1 MIKELRHVGLVV
13 TDIEKA
19 LDFWQNMLGFEL
31 VKRMEE
37 SGQHVDQMIGLQ
49 GVRVTTAKLKDQSLG
64 MVELLQFHSHP
75 DKSQWD
81 GTPFSTGLTHI
92 AFTVTDIEKTYEE
105 FKLAGVEFPA
115 PPQLSPDGSVKVIY
129 AKGPEGLLME
139 LVEVLA

>member
-37 SGQHVDQMIGLQ
+37 SGQHLDQMIGLQ
-49 GVRVTTAKLKDQSLG
+49 GVRVTTAKLKDQNLG

-92 AFTVTDIEKTYEE
+92 AFTVTDIEKTYED
-105 FKLAGVEFPA
+105 FKRAGVEFPA
-115 PPQLSPDGSVKVIY
+115 SPQLSPDGTVKVIY

-139 LVEVLA
+139 LVEVLV

>member
-13 TDIEKA
+13 TDMEKA
-19 LDFWQNMLGFEL
+19 LDFWQNILGFEL

-37 SGQHVDQMIGLQ
+37 SGQHLDRMIGLK
-49 GVRVTTAKLKDQSLG
+49 GVRVTTAKLKDQNLG

-75 DKSQWD
+75 DKSQWL

-105 FKLAGVEFPA
+105 FKRAGVEFPA
-115 PPQLSPDGSVKVIY
+115 SPQLQ
-129 AKGPEGLLME
+129 ME
-139 LVEVLA
+139 L

>member
-13 TDIEKA
+13 TDMEKA
-19 LDFWQNMLGFEL
+19 LDFWQNILGFEL

-37 SGQHVDQMIGLQ
+37 SGQHLDRMIGLK
-49 GVRVTTAKLKDQSLG
+49 GVRVTTAKLKDQNLG

-75 DKSQWD
+75 DKSQWL
-81 GTPFSTGLTHI
+81 GMPFSTGLTHI

-105 FKLAGVEFPA
+105 FKRAGVEFPA
-115 PPQLSPDGSVKVIY
+115 SPQLSPDGTVKVIY